1 VGAWDL
7 ERKKGEKTG
16 ENHDSA
22 VPPHLQAMILVSK
35 LPHQMST
42 LVQSI
47 CQTDNIEDL
56 KTDDIKRKAI
66 LAWEQRG
73 PTQTQ
78 NNRPFNQ
85 PQAAKK
91 ISAIQRSGPPPSFQQ
106 QQQQPQQEEQ
116 HQGNQNPQRGGWR
129 GGRGG
134 RGGTFRGTHAG
145 KNKQQNQQQQAARPI
160 EERAPSP
167 APSFVFGKIASPV
180 VVPDLPRSVYPNFT
194 NALSLAHR
202 IGAKPTIE
210 TVKRLEVIERAKE
223 EQKSQKEQRSLSR
236 PNKCPRVRR
245 DDEVSLY
252 WSSDDDDVEM
262 FLDNSAGPS
271 SRCAKIASPLDATNL
286 FPSGYNTL
294 LATIETTS
302 IVPYVDNTI
311 CCRPNVIS
319 DFVAEDHMNR
329 VDWILDSGASLHFT
343 GDMNDFVEY
352 TPLEKNITANT
363 ATSANTQIIGKGTV
377 MMAVEG
383 SEHMVRIAP
392 VFYVPDLS
400 MRLLSLGVFLRGGLQ
415 LNGNTERISLLQDG
429 QEFLTFLPR
438 WDGATIFI
446 IHTYLGAK
454 PSIRAAEQIYHPDF
468 ETYHQRFAHPSNDV
482 LHKIGKY
489 TYGLPSQI
497 QIPENHICPGCEQG
511 KKTNKSFLSTK
522 TRASKPF
529 ELVHSDLKSFPVESY
544 HKYKY
549 AIVFLDDF
557 SSNAWTINLHT
568 KDAALPATKRFIAMV
583 KNQFNTNIVEW
594 MSDAG
599 GEYKSKAFLDMLG
612 NEGIKVSQSIPY
624 VHQQNGR
631 AERLIR
637 TLTEKAKT
645 MRFQACLPPSWW
657 EFSLDHAVHV
667 YNRTPMRRLEWRTP
681 HEWFTGER
689 PSIKRLRVLG
699 CGAYVFIPSEIR
711 ENKMAPKAE
720 LMVFLGMHS
729 GGKGY
734 IFMRGPNNIIF
745 SAAHATFDESLF
757 PRCPKKTLQNNTR
770 LQEVAPPV
778 APCGGDN
785 CHCPPPDMEDDD
797 DTSHLFSRTSKKVI
811 YDAQKELDQR
821 LRNVDITPSQRHGMR
836 MPPPRTSASQDRLL
850 LLRTSSANK
859 CS

>member
-1 VGAWDL
+1 
-7 ERKKGEKTG
+7 
-16 ENHDSA
+16 
-22 VPPHLQAMILVSK
+22 
-35 LPHQMST
+35 
-42 LVQSI
+42 
-47 CQTDNIEDL
+47 
-56 KTDDIKRKAI
+56 
-66 LAWEQRG
+66 
-73 PTQTQ
+73 
-78 NNRPFNQ
+78 
-85 PQAAKK
+85 
-91 ISAIQRSGPPPSFQQ
+91 
-106 QQQQPQQEEQ
+106 
-116 HQGNQNPQRGGWR
+116 
-129 GGRGG
+129 
-134 RGGTFRGTHAG
+134 
-145 KNKQQNQQQQAARPI
+145 
-160 EERAPSP
+160 
-167 APSFVFGKIASPV
+167 
-180 VVPDLPRSVYPNFT
+180 
-194 NALSLAHR
+194 
-202 IGAKPTIE
+202 
-210 TVKRLEVIERAKE
+210 
-223 EQKSQKEQRSLSR
+223 
-236 PNKCPRVRR
+236 
-245 DDEVSLY
+245 
-252 WSSDDDDVEM
+252 M

-271 SRCAKIASPLDATNL
+271 SRCARIASPLDATNL

-294 LATIETTS
+294 LATIETTTS
-302 IVPYVDNTI
+302 IIPYVENTI
-311 CCRPNVIS
+311 CCPNVIS

-343 GDMNDFVEY
+343 GDINDFIEY

-438 WDGATIFI
+438 WDGVTIFI
-446 IHTYLGAK
+446 IRTYLGAK
-454 PSIRAAEQIYHPDF
+454 PSIRAAEQIFHPDF
-468 ETYHQRFAHPSNDV
+468 ETYHRRFAHPSNDV

-489 TYGLPSQI
+489 TYGLPNQI

-511 KKTNKSFLSTK
+511 KKANKTFPSTK

-557 SSNAWTINLHT
+557 SSNAWTINLRT

-583 KNQFNTNIVEW
+583 KNQLNTNIIEW

-599 GEYKSKAFLDMLG
+599 GEYKSKVFLDMLG

-624 VHQQNGR
+624 VHQQNGQ

-637 TLTEKAKT
+637 TLTEKAET

-689 PSIKRLRVLG
+689 PSIERLRVLG
-699 CGAYVFIPSEIR
+699 CGAYVFIPSEIW

-745 SAAHATFDESLF
+745 SAAHATFNKSLF
-757 PRCPKKTLQNNTR
+757 PRCPKRTLQNNTR

-785 CHCPPPDMEDDD
+785 CHCPPPNMEDND
-797 DTSHLFSRTSKKVI
+797 DTSHLFSRTSRKVV

-821 LRNVDITPSQRHGMR
+821 LRDVDVTPSQ
-836 MPPPRTSASQDRLL
+836 
-850 LLRTSSANK
+850 
-859 CS
+859 